1 MKTDEIR
8 GKDDSEIDFDLAQLE
23 KEYFEMRF
31 RSLTEGNADPARIGR
46 IRKDIARM
54 KTILRERQLGVC
66 DQQTR

>member
-23 KEYFEMRF
+23 KEFFEMRF
-31 RSLTEGNADPARIGR
+31 RSLTEGNADPSRIGR

-54 KTILRERQLGVC
+54 KTILRERQLGVRG
-66 DQQTR
+66 QQTR